1 VYDFLAT
8 VNIGLEKIAS
18 KEISNLLDAKV
29 FEDVGSVSFYADLN
43 AIFKLNMYSRTIN
56 KLILVLGRSYF
67 ENLQD
72 IYKLAN
78 YIRYSDFITREQTF
92 AVRVERIGK
101 HNFTSIDA
109 AERIGQ
115 AIIDS
120 YIEETGFRL
129 KVNLDEPDVEIYSRI
144 KDDRVIIGINT
155 TGISLH
161 KRGYKKYKHPSAI
174 SPTIAASMLYLANWN
189 EEDFLIDPMCGGATI
204 PIEAAHI
211 KLKIPI
217 SIFRERS
224 KISYAFKKLKFL
236 DIEKYETM
244 MDQALNYY
252 SEENFRIIACDI
264 SPRHIKGAKQNVSNA
279 LVSNFVDIL
288 NSDARNIDKIFSHFD
303 IAVLNPPY
311 GKRSGDIGYIR
322 KLYDAFLSS
331 LRKSYFKNAVIITAA
346 PKIFKSYV
354 IKNGFSIAEE
364 YVAFHGGLITKVFK
378 IIPA

>member
-8 VNIGLEKIAS
+8 VNIGLERFAA
-18 KEISNLLDAKV
+18 KEISNLLDTKV

-43 AIFKLNMYSRTIN
+43 AIFKLNIYSRTIN
-56 KLILVLGRSYF
+56 KLILVLGRSSF

-78 YIRYSDFITREQTF
+78 YIRYSDFISREQTF

-101 HNFTSIDA
+101 HDFTSVEA

-144 KDDRVIIGINT
+144 KDDQIIIGINT

-174 SPTIAASMLYLANWN
+174 SPTIAASMLYLANWK
-189 EEDFLIDPMCGGATI
+189 EEEFLVDPMCGGATI
-204 PIEAAHI
+204 PIEAAHM
-211 KLKIPI
+211 KLNVPI

-236 DIEKYETM
+236 DIEEYEEM
-244 MDQALNYY
+244 IDRALNYY
-252 SEENFRIIACDI
+252 LENFRIIACDI
-264 SPRHIKGAKQNVSNA
+264 SLRHVKGAKQNISNS
-279 LVSNFVDIL
+279 LVNNFVDVL
-288 NSDARNIDKIFSHFD
+288 NSDARNIDKILSYFD
-303 IAVLNPPY
+303 IAVMNPPY
-311 GKRSGDIGYIR
+311 GKRSADISYVR

-331 LRKSYFKNAVIITAA
+331 LRKCSFKNAVIITAA
-346 PKIFKSYV
+346 PKVFKSCV
-354 IKNGFSIAEE
+354 IKNGFSILEE